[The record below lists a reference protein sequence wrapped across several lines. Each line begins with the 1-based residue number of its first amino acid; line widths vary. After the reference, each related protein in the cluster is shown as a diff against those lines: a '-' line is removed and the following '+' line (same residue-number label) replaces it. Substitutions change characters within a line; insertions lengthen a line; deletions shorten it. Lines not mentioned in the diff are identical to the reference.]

1 MLYPKQIMNKQ
12 NKQSIKNMKKLL
24 FLLLVFAF
32 VNLAKAQ
39 DSSNAVYAFSLD
51 QCVEFAHKNNV
62 QVKNA
67 LLAIDVQ
74 NQTNR
79 EIAGAAL
86 PTISTNLSGTDYT
99 KIPTS
104 LLPGQIFGG
113 APGTFIPVQFGT
125 KFNAN
130 YGASIQQLLFDGQV
144 FIALQARATSME
156 MQRKNAALTE
166 EAIKANIYKIYYQL
180 SASKTQLN
188 ILDANINRIKSLAH
202 DAQIMYKNGFAEK
215 LDVDKL
221 SVQLNNL
228 ETEKL
233 KANNSVAIGYMGL
246 KMLMGMPVKDSLV
259 LTDVVNETSLNN
271 DVLTENNFQY
281 NVRKDFQY
289 LGTIK
294 KLNEYNIKRYQL
306 SNLPTIAMSGSYS
319 KNAQRS
325 KFDFFES
332 GNWFTTSL
340 ISLNVSLPIF
350 NGFAT
355 DARIKRT
362 KIELKQ
368 TENQIDALKNSIDNE
383 ITQAKLNYMSSVATV
398 QFQKKNMEL
407 AETVYGQTKKKFE
420 AGTGSNTEISAAQA
434 DLVSAQNNYMN
445 ALYSAL
451 IAKVDLLKATG
462 KL

>member
-1 MLYPKQIMNKQ
+1 M
-12 NKQSIKNMKKLL
+12 
-24 FLLLVFAF
+24 VFAF
-32 VNLAKAQ
+32 TGFVKAQ
-39 DSSNAVYAFSLD
+39 DNNKTTHAFSLD
-51 QCVEFAHKNNV
+51 QCVEYAQKNNV
-62 QVKNA
+62 QVKNS

-74 NQTNR
+74 AQTNR
-79 EIAGAAL
+79 EIAATAL
-86 PTISTNLSGTDYT
+86 PTINTNMSGTDYT

-130 YGASIQQLLFDGQV
+130 YGVSIQQLLFDGQV
-144 FIALQARATSME
+144 FIALQARATSIDL
-156 MQRKNAALTE
+156 QRKNAALTQ

-188 ILDANINRIKSLAH
+188 ILDANINRVKALAH
-202 DAQIMYKNGFAEK
+202 DAEIMYKNGFAEK
-215 LDVDKL
+215 LDVDKI

-246 KMLMGMPVKDSLV
+246 KMLMGMPVKDSLS
-259 LTDVVNETSLNN
+259 LTDVINESILTN
-271 DVLTENNFQY
+271 DVLTEADFQY
-281 NVRKDFQY
+281 NVRKDYQY
-289 LGTIK
+289 LNTVK
-294 KLNEYNIKRYQL
+294 KLNEFNIKRYQL
-306 SNLPTIAMSGSYS
+306 SNLPTIAMNGSYS

-325 KFDFFES
+325 KFDFFEG

-340 ISLNVSLPIF
+340 ISLNISLPIF

-362 KIELKQ
+362 RLELKQ
-368 TENQIDALKNSIDNE
+368 TENQIESLKNSIDNE
-383 ITQAKLNYMSSVATV
+383 IDQAKLNYMSSVATV

-407 AETVYGQTKKKFE
+407 AEKVYQQTKKKYE
-420 AGTGSNTEISAAQA
+420 AGTGSNTEISAAQT
-434 DLVSAQNNYMN
+434 DLVSAQNNFMN
-445 ALYSAL
+445 ALYAAL

>member
-1 MLYPKQIMNKQ
+1 M
-12 NKQSIKNMKKLL
+12 
-24 FLLLVFAF
+24 VVAFA
-32 VNLAKAQ
+32 NLTLAQAPSKAI
-39 DSSNAVYAFSLD
+39 YAFSLD
-51 QCVEFAHKNNV
+51 QCVEYAHRNNV
-62 QVKNA
+62 QVKNT
-67 LLAIDVQ
+67 LLAIESQ
-74 NQTNR
+74 AQTNR
-79 EIAGAAL
+79 EIAATAL
-86 PTISTNLSGTDYT
+86 PTINTNLSGTDYT

-188 ILDANINRIKSLAH
+188 ILDANINRIKALAH
-202 DAQIMYKNGFAEK
+202 DASIMYKNGFAEK

-246 KMLMGMPVKDSLV
+246 KLLMGMPVKDSLS
-259 LTDVVNETSLNN
+259 LTDVIDEKSLSF
-271 DVLTENNFQY
+271 DILSESDIQY

-289 LGTIK
+289 LSTVK
-294 KLNEYNIKRYQL
+294 KLNEYNVKRYQL

-325 KFDFFES
+325 EFDFFKG

-362 KIELKQ
+362 RIELKQ
-368 TENQIDALKNSIDNE
+368 TENQIEALKNSIDNE
-383 ITQAKLNYMSSVATV
+383 ITQAKLSYMSSFATV

-407 AETVYGQTKKKFE
+407 AEAVYAQTKKKFE

-445 ALYSAL
+445 ALYTAL

>member
-1 MLYPKQIMNKQ
+1 M
-12 NKQSIKNMKKLL
+12 KNLI
-24 FLLLVFAF
+24 FLVLGVITASLSQ
-32 VNLAKAQ
+32 AQ
-39 DSSNAVYAFSLD
+39 ASNTPINAFSLD
-51 QCVEFAHKNNV
+51 QCVDYAQKNNV

-67 LLAIDVQ
+67 LLTVRAQ
-74 NQTNR
+74 AQTNR
-79 EIAGAAL
+79 EIAAAAL
-86 PTISTNLSGTDYT
+86 PTITTSTSVVDYT
-99 KIPTS
+99 QIPTS
-104 LLPGQIFGG
+104 LLPAQIFGG
-113 APGTFIPVQFGT
+113 PAGTFIPVQFGT
-125 KFNAN
+125 KYNAN
-130 YGASIQQLLFDGQV
+130 YGANIQQLLFDGQV
-144 FIALQARATSME
+144 FIALKARATSMDLQE
-156 MQRKNAALTE
+156 KNAALTQE
-166 EAIKANIYKIYYQL
+166 SIKANIYKIYYQL

-188 ILDANINRIKSLAH
+188 ILDANIARLKTLAH

-215 LDVDKL
+215 LDVDKVN
-221 SVQLNNL
+221 VQLNNL

-259 LTDVVNETSLNN
+259 LTDVINESSLSN
-271 DVLTENNFQY
+271 DILTENDFQY
-281 NVRKDFQY
+281 NLRKDFQY
-289 LGTIK
+289 LNTVK
-294 KLNEYNIKRYQL
+294 KMNDFNVKRYQL
-306 SNLPTIAMSGSYS
+306 SNLPTISMSGSYP

-325 KFDFFES
+325 KSDFFEGGS
-332 GNWFTTSL
+332 WFTTSL
-340 ISLNVSLPIF
+340 INLNISLPIF

-355 DARIKRT
+355 DAKIKRT

-398 QFQKKNMEL
+398 SFQKKNMEL
-407 AETVYGQTKKKFE
+407 AESVYQQTKKKFE

-445 ALYSAL
+445 ALYTAL

>member
-1 MLYPKQIMNKQ
+1 
-12 NKQSIKNMKKLL
+12 MKKLIL
-24 FLLLVFAF
+24 VITSFAMTGLLQ
-32 VNLAKAQ
+32 AQ
-39 DSSNAVYAFSLD
+39 DAKNATHAFSLE
-51 QCVEFAHKNNV
+51 QCVDFAQKNNV
-62 QVKNA
+62 QVKNS
-67 LLAIDVQ
+67 LLAIEVQ
-74 NQTNR
+74 AQTNR
-79 EIAGAAL
+79 EIAAAAL
-86 PTISTNLSGTDYT
+86 PTVNTNLGGTNYLI
-99 KIPTS
+99 IPTS

-113 APGTFIPVQFGT
+113 TPGTFIPVQFGT

-144 FIALQARATSME
+144 FIALQARATSMDL
-156 MQRKNAALTE
+156 QRKNAALTQ
-166 EAIKANIYKIYYQL
+166 EAIKVNIYKIYYQL

-188 ILDANINRIKSLAH
+188 ILDANINRIKALAR
-202 DAQIMYKNGFAEK
+202 DAEIMYKNGFAEK
-215 LDVDKL
+215 LDVDKI

-259 LTDVVNETSLNN
+259 LTDVINESSLTN
-271 DVLTENNFQY
+271 DVLSDADFQY

-289 LGTIK
+289 LNTVK
-294 KLNEYNIKRYQL
+294 KMNEFNVKRYQL
-306 SNLPTIAMSGSYS
+306 SNLPTVSMSGSYS

-325 KFDFFES
+325 KFDFFEG
-332 GNWFTTSL
+332 GNWFNTSL
-340 ISLNVSLPIF
+340 VSLNISLPIF
-350 NGFAT
+350 NGFST

-368 TENQIDALKNSIDNE
+368 TENQIESLKNNIDNE
-383 ITQAKLNYMSSVATV
+383 LNQSKLNYMSSVATV

-407 AETVYGQTKKKFE
+407 AERVYQQTKKKYE
-420 AGTGSNTEISAAQA
+420 AGTGSNTEISAAQT

-445 ALYSAL
+445 ALYAAL
-451 IAKVDLLKATG
+451 IAKVDLLKASG

>member
-1 MLYPKQIMNKQ
+1 
-12 NKQSIKNMKKLL
+12 MKKLI
-24 FLLLVFAF
+24 FLIMVFAF
-32 VNLAKAQ
+32 TGFVKAQ
-39 DSSNAVYAFSLD
+39 DNNKTTHAFSLD
-51 QCVEFAHKNNV
+51 QCVEYAQKNNV
-62 QVKNA
+62 QVKNS

-74 NQTNR
+74 AQTNR
-79 EIAGAAL
+79 EIAATAL
-86 PTISTNLSGTDYT
+86 PTINTNMSGTDYT

-130 YGASIQQLLFDGQV
+130 YGVSIQQLLFDGQV
-144 FIALQARATSME
+144 FIALQARVTSIDL
-156 MQRKNAALTE
+156 QRKNAALTQ

-188 ILDANINRIKSLAH
+188 ILDANINRVKALAH
-202 DAQIMYKNGFAEK
+202 DAEIMYKNGFAEK
-215 LDVDKL
+215 LDVDKI

-246 KMLMGMPVKDSLV
+246 KMLMGMPVKDSLS
-259 LTDVVNETSLNN
+259 LTDVINESSLTN
-271 DVLTENNFQY
+271 DVLTEADFQY
-281 NVRKDFQY
+281 NVRKDYQY
-289 LGTIK
+289 LNTVK
-294 KLNEYNIKRYQL
+294 KLNEFNIKRYQL
-306 SNLPTIAMSGSYS
+306 SNLPTIAMNGSYS

-325 KFDFFES
+325 KFDFFEG

-340 ISLNVSLPIF
+340 ISLNISLPIF

-362 KIELKQ
+362 RLELKQ
-368 TENQIDALKNSIDNE
+368 TENQIESLKNSIDNE
-383 ITQAKLNYMSSVATV
+383 IDQAKLNYMSSVATV

-407 AETVYGQTKKKFE
+407 AEKVYQQTKKKYE
-420 AGTGSNTEISAAQA
+420 AGTGSNTEISAAQT
-434 DLVSAQNNYMN
+434 DLVSAQNNFMN
-445 ALYSAL
+445 ALYAAL

>member
-1 MLYPKQIMNKQ
+1 
-12 NKQSIKNMKKLL
+12 MKKLI
-24 FLLLVFAF
+24 FLTMVVAFA
-32 VNLAKAQ
+32 NLTLAQAPSKAI
-39 DSSNAVYAFSLD
+39 YAFSLD
-51 QCVEFAHKNNV
+51 QCVEYAHRNNV
-62 QVKNA
+62 QVKNT
-67 LLAIDVQ
+67 LLAIESQ
-74 NQTNR
+74 AQTNR
-79 EIAGAAL
+79 EIAATAL
-86 PTISTNLSGTDYT
+86 PTINTNLSGTDYT

-188 ILDANINRIKSLAH
+188 ILDANINRIKALAH
-202 DAQIMYKNGFAEK
+202 DASIMYKNGFAEK

-246 KMLMGMPVKDSLV
+246 KLLMGMPVKDSLS
-259 LTDVVNETSLNN
+259 LTDVIDEKSLSF
-271 DVLTENNFQY
+271 DILSESDIQY

-289 LGTIK
+289 LSTVK
-294 KLNEYNIKRYQL
+294 KLNEYNVKRYQL

-325 KFDFFES
+325 EFDFFKG

-362 KIELKQ
+362 RIELKQ
-368 TENQIDALKNSIDNE
+368 TENQIEALKNSIDNE
-383 ITQAKLNYMSSVATV
+383 ITQAKLSYMSSFATV

-407 AETVYGQTKKKFE
+407 AEAVFAQTKKKFE

-445 ALYSAL
+445 ALYTAL